1 VHVEARVIHGYKIDN
16 GGGQAKQDAKKIT
29 NWTAL
34 AFRLTSK
41 KTKRL
46 VVSNVSIRQAL
57 KC

>member
-1 VHVEARVIHGYKIDN
+1 VGE
-16 GGGQAKQDAKKIT
+16 AKQDAKKIT